1 MRAALR
7 PCRGPA
13 SLAMRNG
20 WDNGRAPVSA
30 PVFAGRCW
38 PQRLVYSR
46 SEPPSGLRCFCAP
59 DAMSSGESD
68 QADVSAQEALPAKDP
83 WVSCPHGDSRRPA
96 GDQGT
101 APEGSQT
108 PDSRSATVNRRHRLR
123 GRGRFAAVRASGV
136 ETRSGGI
143 RVRAAANGLPVSR
156 AGFAIVSAP
165 HAVARNRL
173 RRRLRAL
180 VAPIVSHHPGVDIVV
195 SAPAALDAVAAN
207 ALRDAVVPL
216 VSGAIAEARG
226 R

>member
-1 MRAALR
+1 M
-7 PCRGPA
+7 
-13 SLAMRNG
+13 
-20 WDNGRAPVSA
+20 
-30 PVFAGRCW
+30 
-38 PQRLVYSR
+38 
-46 SEPPSGLRCFCAP
+46 
-59 DAMSSGESD
+59 
-68 QADVSAQEALPAKDP
+68 
-83 WVSCPHGDSRRPA
+83 
-96 GDQGT
+96 
-101 APEGSQT
+101 
-108 PDSRSATVNRRHRLR
+108 NRRHRLR

-143 RVRAAANGLPVSR
+143 RVRAAANGLPISR
-156 AGFAIVSAP
+156 AGFAIMSAP